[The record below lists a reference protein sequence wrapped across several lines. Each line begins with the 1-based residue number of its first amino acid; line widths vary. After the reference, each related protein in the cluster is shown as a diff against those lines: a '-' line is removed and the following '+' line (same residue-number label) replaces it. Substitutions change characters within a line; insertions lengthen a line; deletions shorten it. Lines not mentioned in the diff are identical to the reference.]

1 MCNEKSKQLSNYLK
15 WWVMVV
21 SKWTFEAV
29 KLVNLFLSNK
39 LTATD
44 FVDKYIDLWH
54 DKTIEGKTE
63 IIDAENY
70 IKDDLA
76 LAVIFGSCDM
86 HESMNDADVIK
97 GYTDQQLKE
106 QVEFLI
112 SAKELNNDILK
123 ETFTQRGW
131 VLE

>member
-1 MCNEKSKQLSNYLK
+1 
-15 WWVMVV
+15 MVV

-63 IIDAENY
+63 TIDAENY

-112 SAKELNNDILK
+112 STKELNNDILK